1 MITFVI
7 KQEEPCEARVSSTVP
22 WECKGEIPS
31 HDPIIAKWLT
41 RTDKLSLDKLTFQF
55 RGDYY
60 KIKYYSCLATSL
72 NSVDSTAD

>member
-31 HDPIIAKWLT
+31 HDPITGKPIGDPANI
-41 RTDKLSLDKLTFQF
+41 KLTDF
-55 RGDYY
+55 DNIY
-60 KIKYYSCLATSL
+60 L
-72 NSVDSTAD
+72 

>member
-31 HDPIIAKWLT
+31 HDPISKYVIL
-41 RTDKLSLDKLTFQF
+41 LCI
-55 RGDYY
+55 
-60 KIKYYSCLATSL
+60 KIMFIEPAEVVHTLVK
-72 NSVDSTAD
+72 VR